1 MEEQEG
7 LILQKIE
14 PIIGLYNPNM
24 VEITMDTN
32 FLELG
37 AEAVEL
43 GLLIKAIEDLFELH
57 VPDSALNSFEKI
69 GDLVKYLHKH

>member
-1 MEEQEG
+1 MEEQER

-43 GLLIKAIEDLFELH
+43 GLLIQAIEDLFELH
-57 VPDSALNSFEKI
+57 VPDSVLNGFEKI